1 MVVIITG
8 FVKNVQSFY
17 QLMDVCVHTS
27 IEPEPFGLVIT
38 EAMAYGVP
46 VVASDRGAP
55 KEIIKHGVDGFIVD
69 PEETGKLAETIIQ
82 LLSDEDLRCKIG
94 DKGSESVRRDYNL
107 TNYSQLIKRVYLKVI
122 GNSITE

>member
-1 MVVIITG
+1 M
-8 FVKNVQSFY
+8 
-17 QLMDVCVHTS
+17 
-27 IEPEPFGLVIT
+27 
-38 EAMAYGVP
+38 
-46 VVASDRGAP
+46 ASDRGAP
-55 KEIIKHGVDGFIVD
+55 KEIIKHGLDGFIVN
-69 PEETGKLAETIIQ
+69 PEETGKLAETIIR